1 MSCVVLLTARVSS
14 SGTPRSAASSSC
26 GHRSVLVPAVR
37 PRGRVTPPRPAAAH
51 DDAAQL
57 AVGATL
63 GAALFT
69 LAWPS
74 IRAELKPIRCAAC
87 RGMGWVVCPDC
98 NGRGKTGCPPL
109 AAATMGLSARPG
121 VECDD
126 TRPHAATLRRARW
139 TTTTDSPI
147 AGVRRQRTDPK
158 CEACDG
164 TGVKTTGSTAPP
176 RTLAGARE
184 GNGEIRPNH
193 PRRREVPLNGIDG
206 DGLDRLRRI
215 GHA

>member
-98 NGRGKTGCPPL
+98 NGRGKTGCSPL

-126 TRPHAATLRRARW
+126 TRPRAASAPDDANAETCAVDDDDRLTYCRRAAAE
-139 TTTTDSPI
+139 DQSS
-147 AGVRRQRTDPK
+147 ARRATAP
-158 CEACDG
+158 AW
-164 TGVKTTGSTAPP
+164 KTTGSTAPP

-193 PRRREVPLNGIDG
+193 PRRREVP
-206 DGLDRLRRI
+206 RT
-215 GHA
+215 A